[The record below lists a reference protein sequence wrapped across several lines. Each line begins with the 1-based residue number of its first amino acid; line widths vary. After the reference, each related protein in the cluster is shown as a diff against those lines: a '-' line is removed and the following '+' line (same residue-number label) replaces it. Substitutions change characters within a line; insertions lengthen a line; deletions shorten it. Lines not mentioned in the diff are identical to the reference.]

1 MGILDYLQRLVGIPE
16 NMSGDPAAQQFT
28 GVPRPQRN
36 PRGLLDASSQGVP
49 RPARNIVMDYFNT
62 YVGPEEL
69 SARDRSRYYDSR
81 RDAYKVYK
89 LKGESRPTVGM
100 GVFLN
105 NDALKTLGLKK
116 VPKVGEYLP
125 ARDVDSISQSR
136 WVDAYQRATKELAGT
151 KGESS
156 IGPLAEMIFQ
166 MGAGVVNPKDKEKYF
181 KNTLKLLKQGKV
193 SQAQQEAK
201 DSPGWYGKT
210 TSRAKRVISR
220 FGRGDL

>member
-1 MGILDYLQRLVGIPE
+1 MP
-16 NMSGDPAAQQFT
+16 
-28 GVPRPQRN
+28 
-36 PRGLLDASSQGVP
+36 GLLDQNYIQQELLPQLRQEIAARKGLLDVP
-49 RPARNIVMDYFNT
+49 YPKEKPPVPSDVPTPSKNIVMEYFNT

-166 MGAGVVNPKDKEKYF
+166 MGAGVVNPKDKETYF
-181 KNTLKLLKQGKV
+181 ENTLKLLKQGKV
-193 SQAQQEAK
+193 REAQKEAK
-201 DSPGWYGKT
+201 KSKGWYQVPALKR
-210 TSRAKRVISR
+210 RASGVISR
-220 FGRGDL
+220 FGRGQL